1 MLLPV
6 RCRVSAILQTV
17 GQIEPH
23 RFRTSFLPKKR
34 YGDNVLRARR
44 LGFRILERSQLVQ
57 SSPIIAAT
65 HTASPKL
72 FLSRVRR
79 LAECAGAGLL
89 EDDRWIAHEGALPR
103 SELPLSLFQDFA
115 QVFPQGTQSHAA
127 FLLIAPIPT
136 IDETRPLWLV
146 LWDTRPRSEIASHIL
161 LARVTEL
168 VGQSAMAG
176 RREAERHRQ
185 CLLER
190 ASATAR
196 IGIWSCTLPDERLT
210 WTNGVYDLFE
220 LPRSS
225 LVDRGVTLNMYAPES
240 AKQMQALRA
249 EAIAT
254 CGDFNFDAQIIT
266 AKGNRRWMRI
276 TATVDGI
283 DGKARRIFGMKQNIT
298 EEKHMA
304 ERMRFLAQ
312 TDVLTG
318 LANRSLF
325 NARLEDLHG
334 QRNGVPVGALILI
347 DLDDFKAINDT
358 LGHVHGDTCL
368 IKTGERLRQ
377 CAPPGALVARI
388 GGDEFAIL
396 TDGRDHVDVE
406 RLSMTIIGAFEH
418 PIQLGNQQHRVGASL
433 GIAMRAA
440 QDADTLYRDAD
451 AALYAAK
458 SAGRG
463 TWRLFNAA

>member
-1 MLLPV
+1 MV
-6 RCRVSAILQTV
+6 
-17 GQIEPH
+17 
-23 RFRTSFLPKKR
+23 
-34 YGDNVLRARR
+34 
-44 LGFRILERSQLVQ
+44 QL
-57 SSPIIAAT
+57 SSIVAAT
-65 HTASPKL
+65 DKTFPEL
-72 FLSRVRR
+72 CLGRVRH
-79 LAECAGAGLL
+79 LAECAGAGLF
-89 EDDRWIAHEGALPR
+89 ETDRQIAHDGVLPP
-103 SELPLSLFQDFA
+103 SDLPLSLFQDFA

-146 LWDTRPRSEIASHIL
+146 LWDTRPRSEISSHIL

-176 RREAERHRQ
+176 RRAAERHRQ

-225 LVDRGVTLNMYAPES
+225 LLDRGTTLKMYTPES

-266 AKGNRRWMRI
+266 ANGNRRWMRI

-304 ERMRFLAQ
+304 ERMRVLAQ

-368 IKTGERLRQ
+368 IKTAERLRQ

-396 TDGRDHVDVE
+396 TDGRDRVDVE
-406 RLSMTIIGAFEH
+406 RLSMAIIGAFKH
-418 PIQLGNQQHRVGASL
+418 PVQLGMQQHRVGASL
-433 GIAMRAA
+433 GIAMRGA

>member
-1 MLLPV
+1 LP
-6 RCRVSAILQTV
+6 
-17 GQIEPH
+17 E
-23 RFRTSFLPKKR
+23 
-34 YGDNVLRARR
+34 
-44 LGFRILERSQLVQ
+44 
-57 SSPIIAAT
+57 
-65 HTASPKL
+65 L
-72 FLSRVRR
+72 FLGRVRR
-79 LAECAGAGLL
+79 LGECAGAGLR
-89 EDDRWIAHEGALPR
+89 ETDRWIAHEGVLPR
-103 SELPLSLFQDFA
+103 SDLPLSLFQDFA
-115 QVFPQGTQSHAA
+115 QVFPQGTQSYDA

-136 IDETRPLWLV
+136 IDKIRPLWLV
-146 LWDTRPRSEIASHIL
+146 LWDTRPRSEISSYIL

-168 VGQSAMAG
+168 VGQAAMAA
-176 RREAERHRQ
+176 RRAAEHHRQ

-196 IGIWSCTLPDERLT
+196 IGIWSCTLPNGQLT

-220 LPRSS
+220 LPRGS
-225 LVDRGVTLNMYAPES
+225 LIDRDTVLKMYTPES

-249 EAIAT
+249 QAIAT

-298 EEKHMA
+298 EQKHMA
-304 ERMRFLAQ
+304 ERMRILAQ
-312 TDVLTG
+312 TDALTG

-325 NARLEDLHG
+325 NAWLEDLHG
-334 QRNGVPVGALILI
+334 QRNGVPVGFLILI

-358 LGHVHGDTCL
+358 LGHAYGDTCL

-396 TDGRDHVDVE
+396 TDGRDPVDVE
-406 RLSMTIIGAFEH
+406 RLSMTIIGALAH
-418 PIQLGNQQHRVGASL
+418 PVKLGMQQHRVGASL
-433 GIAMRAA
+433 GVAMRVA
-440 QDADTLYRDAD
+440 QDADTLYHDAD

>member
-1 MLLPV
+1 M
-6 RCRVSAILQTV
+6 
-17 GQIEPH
+17 
-23 RFRTSFLPKKR
+23 
-34 YGDNVLRARR
+34 
-44 LGFRILERSQLVQ
+44 VQ
-57 SSPIIAAT
+57 PSPIVAAT
-65 HTASPKL
+65 DTALPEQ
-72 FLSRVRR
+72 FLGR
-79 LAECAGAGLL
+79 LRHLAQCAGAGLV
-89 EDDRWIAHEGALPR
+89 EIDRWIAHEGVLPP
-103 SELPLSLFQDFA
+103 SDLPMSLFRDFA
-115 QVFPQGTQSHAA
+115 QVFPHATRSHA
-127 FLLIAPIPT
+127 FLLIASIPT
-136 IDETRPLWLV
+136 IDEERPLWLV
-146 LWDTRPRSEIASHIL
+146 LWDTRPRSEISSHIL

-176 RREAERHRQ
+176 RRAAERHRQ
-185 CLLER
+185 CLVER

-196 IGIWSCTLPDERLT
+196 IGIWSCTLPDQRLT

-220 LPRSS
+220 LPRGS
-225 LVDRGVTLNMYAPES
+225 VIDRGTSLKMYEPES
-240 AKQMQALRA
+240 ARQMQALRA

-266 AKGNRRWMRI
+266 AKGNPRWMRI

-304 ERMRFLAQ
+304 ERTRILSQ

-334 QRNGVPVGALILI
+334 QRNGVPVGGLILI
-347 DLDDFKAINDT
+347 DLDNFKAINDT
-358 LGHVHGDTCL
+358 LGHAHGDTCL
-368 IKTGERLRQ
+368 VKAGERLRQ
-377 CAPPGALVARI
+377 CVPAGALVARI

-396 TDGRDHVDVE
+396 TDGRDHVDME
-406 RLSMTIIGAFEH
+406 RLSRDIISAFEH
-418 PIQLGNQQHRVGASL
+418 PIQLGMQQHRVGASL
-433 GIAMRAA
+433 GIAVRGT

-451 AALYAAK
+451 AALYSAK

-463 TWRLFNAA
+463 TWRVFNAA

>member
-1 MLLPV
+1 ML
-6 RCRVSAILQTV
+6 
-17 GQIEPH
+17 
-23 RFRTSFLPKKR
+23 
-34 YGDNVLRARR
+34 
-44 LGFRILERSQLVQ
+44 ILERSKLVQ
-57 SSPIIAAT
+57 SSPIAAAT
-65 HTASPKL
+65 DTALSEM
-72 FLSRVRR
+72 FLDRLCR
-79 LAECAGAGLL
+79 LADCTGGGLL
-89 EDDRWIAHEGALPR
+89 QVDRWIAQEGALPP
-103 SELPLSLFQDFA
+103 SDLTLSLFGDSA
-115 QVFPQGTQSHAA
+115 QVFAQGTLSHSG

-136 IDETRPLWLV
+136 IDETRPLWLA
-146 LWDTRPRSEIASHIL
+146 LWDTRSRSEISSQIL

-176 RREAERHRQ
+176 RRAAERHRQ

-210 WTNGVYDLFE
+210 WTNGVYDIFE
-220 LPRSS
+220 LPRGS
-225 LVDRGVTLNMYAPES
+225 LVERGTSLKMYAPES

-266 AKGNRRWMRI
+266 AKGNPRWMRI
-276 TATVDGI
+276 TATVDGM

-304 ERMRFLAQ
+304 ERMRTLAQ
-312 TDVLTG
+312 TDALTG

-334 QRNGVPVGALILI
+334 QRNGLPVGALILI
-347 DLDDFKAINDT
+347 DLDNFKAINDT
-358 LGHVHGDTCL
+358 LGHAHGDTCL

-377 CAPPGALVARI
+377 CAPVGALVARL

-396 TDGRDHVDVE
+396 TDGREQVDME
-406 RLSMTIIGAFEH
+406 RLSMKIIDVFQH
-418 PIQLGNQQHRVGASL
+418 PVQLGMHQHRIGASL

-451 AALYAAK
+451 AALYSAK

-463 TWRLFNAA
+463 TWRVFRAA

>member
-1 MLLPV
+1 M
-6 RCRVSAILQTV
+6 
-17 GQIEPH
+17 
-23 RFRTSFLPKKR
+23 
-34 YGDNVLRARR
+34 
-44 LGFRILERSQLVQ
+44 VQ
-57 SSPIIAAT
+57 PSPIAAASD
-65 HTASPKL
+65 TALPEL
-72 FLSRVRR
+72 FLGRVRR
-79 LAECAGAGLL
+79 LAKCAGAGLL
-89 EDDRWIAHEGALPR
+89 ETGRWIAHEGTSPPAGIAL
-103 SELPLSLFQDFA
+103 SVSQDFA
-115 QVFPQGTQSHAA
+115 QVFPQGRQSCPG

-136 IDETRPLWLV
+136 VDESRPLWLV
-146 LWDTRPRSEIASHIL
+146 LWDTRPHSDISSHIL

-168 VGQSAMAG
+168 VGQAAMVG
-176 RREAERHRQ
+176 RRAAEHHHQ

-196 IGIWSCTLPDERLT
+196 IGIWSCTLPDQRLT

-220 LPRSS
+220 LPRGSYISRDNS
-225 LVDRGVTLNMYAPES
+225 LTLYTPDS
-240 AKQMQALRA
+240 ARQMQALRA

-266 AKGNRRWMRI
+266 AKGNTRWMRI

-298 EEKHMA
+298 EEKHLA
-304 ERMRFLAQ
+304 ERTRILAE

-347 DLDDFKAINDT
+347 DLDNFKAINDT
-358 LGHVHGDTCL
+358 LGHAHGDTCL
-368 IKTGERLRQ
+368 VKTGERLRQ
-377 CAPPGALVARI
+377 CAPLGALVARI

-396 TDGRDHVDVE
+396 TDGREPLDME
-406 RLSMTIIGAFEH
+406 RLSMKILGAFEH
-418 PIQLGNQQHRVGASL
+418 PVQLGTHQHHVGASL
-433 GIAMRAA
+433 GIATRGAE
-440 QDADTLYRDAD
+440 DADTLYRNAD

-463 TWRLFNAA
+463 TWHLFKAA

>member
-1 MLLPV
+1 MLW
-6 RCRVSAILQTV
+6 
-17 GQIEPH
+17 
-23 RFRTSFLPKKR
+23 
-34 YGDNVLRARR
+34 D
-44 LGFRILERSQLVQ
+44 
-57 SSPIIAAT
+57 SSPRTEISSYIM
-65 HTASPKL
+65 
-72 FLSRVRR
+72 
-79 LAECAGAGLL
+79 LA
-89 EDDRWIAHEGALPR
+89 RI
-103 SELPLSLFQDFA
+103 SELAGKFA
-115 QVFPQGTQSHAA
+115 M
-127 FLLIAPIPT
+127 
-136 IDETRPLWLV
+136 
-146 LWDTRPRSEIASHIL
+146 SE
-161 LARVTEL
+161 
-168 VGQSAMAG
+168 

-196 IGIWSCTLPDERLT
+196 IGIWSCSLPDERLT

-220 LPRSS
+220 LPRNSHI
-225 LVDRGVTLNMYAPES
+225 DRNTTLKMYAPES

-266 AKGNRRWMRI
+266 AKGNPRWMRI
-276 TATVDGI
+276 TATVDGVEGI
-283 DGKARRIFGMKQNIT
+283 ARRIFGMKQNIT

-325 NARLEDLHG
+325 NAWMEDLHG
-334 QRNGVPVGALILI
+334 QKNGVPVGALILI
-347 DLDDFKAINDT
+347 DLDNFKLINDL
-358 LGHVHGDTCL
+358 LGHVQGDTCL

-377 CAPPGALVARI
+377 CAPSGALVARI

-396 TDGRDHVDVE
+396 TDGRDNVDVE
-406 RLSMTIIGAFEH
+406 RISKTIIEAFEH
-418 PIQLGNQQHRVGASL
+418 PIQLGAQQHRIGVSL
-433 GIAMRAA
+433 GIAMRRG
-440 QDADTLYRDAD
+440 QDAHSLYHDAD